1 MIGAIILILVLFAV
15 NQPFL
20 SYLKRKF
27 PFISTPLLNG
37 LYVYHVLFWF
47 IYYVYQL
54 THPSDSKGYYHD
66 ATTAYDSWFS
76 AFGTDTKFI
85 DFVGYP
91 FAKTLGFSYESMLAL
106 FAWFG
111 YLGFVFF
118 YIFFKETIRTKV
130 KVFRIEY
137 ITLILFLPNMHFW
150 TVAFSKGS
158 LIFLGIALFAYAMRL
173 PQKRLI
179 PLFIG
184 SFIVYHIRPHVFLF
198 LAAGA
203 VVGYFTGKDKVP
215 LYQKLIVYVAFIGG
229 FILFFDEV
237 LAMANINLE
246 QESLLEGFESFATKR
261 ATSLSRS
268 GSGVDLTTYPLALK
282 LVTFWFRPL
291 FFDAPGAIGLFVS
304 FENLLYILL
313 MLKLFDKGFIR
324 YLKNSSSLVKMS
336 ATIFFTSSLALAMVM
351 ANLGIAMRQKSMVM
365 YFLFFVIGTFLDHKR
380 RIKLK
385 KLSLKKKMMEANA
398 NAVTHA

>member
-1 MIGAIILILVLFAV
+1 M
-15 NQPFL
+15 
-20 SYLKRKF
+20 
-27 PFISTPLLNG
+27 FIE
-37 LYVYHVLFWF
+37 
-47 IYYVYQL
+47 
-54 THPSDSKGYYHD
+54 
-66 ATTAYDSWFS
+66 
-76 AFGTDTKFI
+76 
-85 DFVGYP
+85 FVGYP

-106 FAWFG
+106 FSWFG

-118 YIFFKETIRTKV
+118 YIFFKETIWTKV
-130 KVFRIEY
+130 KVFRIEFV
-137 ITLILFLPNMHFW
+137 TLILFLPNMHFW

-173 PQKRLI
+173 PQKRLFA
-179 PLFIG
+179 LFMG

-203 VVGYFTGKDKVP
+203 VVGYFTGKEKVP

-229 FILFFDEV
+229 FILFFDQV

-246 QESLLEGFESFATKR
+246 QESLLEGFESFATER

-268 GSGVDLTTYPLALK
+268 GSGVDLTTYPLPLK

-324 YLKNSSSLVKMS
+324 FLKNSSSLVKMS

-365 YFLFFVIGTFLDHKR
+365 YFLFFVIGAYLDHKR
-380 RIKLK
+380 RVKLK